1 MKRKRVEEAPMTL
14 VKRNFSDHEQGM
26 MAEPQLSRPETD
38 GPKTH
43 KQNGVAFLKMVK
55 ETLKDEVERYDAF
68 VKSMQS
74 FKRGLIST
82 REVIKRVKGLFK
94 NHPSLILGFNIFLRP
109 SDRIEV
115 PAEDEVDVEKLK
127 VALRFV
133 NKVKVRFT
141 NEGGHV
147 YRSFLGILR
156 AFKFGMSVKEV
167 HENVISLF
175 RGHEDLLVEFRD
187 FLPTRSLRNWVSLV
201 ASVVQRSKV
210 APLPSCFHEGPESSH
225 REPEHAQEE
234 APVHPPPRENSKW
247 KAGAQEQGTESAADR
262 RVSDKE
268 AVDAVKDST
277 RAAAEVVKDVKKRRC
292 DTSISCESNGLNVG
306 GQGQVRRLRRRKGPI
321 LAVPETAVPHAQKRR
336 RQCKESGTSEAAQ
349 LAFFETVSKELE
361 GSSVYK
367 EFMQCMNLCRLQ
379 IITTSQLQVLV
390 NNVLDEHPHLQKAFH
405 SSFPSHRRDP
415 FSILNQWQTC
425 TPSYRLHDNTL
436 SEKASTSSESTSQA
450 DDDSLGPYSTRGVLN
465 DTWITLTTGGNAF
478 TSQESN
484 RYEEI
489 LFRCEDDQYELD
501 MLIET
506 TISTAG
512 KLSECIEILK
522 DPSHPTF
529 DLEEHLSPLHL
540 RCIERIYCP
549 VFASL
554 LSHARANPAT
564 TLPVILGRLEQRLED
579 WKSARPK
586 LNKVW
591 AQVRAA
597 NHSKSLVYESE
608 IEYPEKD
615 EGESITDG
623 E

>member
-133 NKVKVRFT
+133 NK
-141 NEGGHV
+141 
-147 YRSFLGILR
+147 
-156 AFKFGMSVKEV
+156 
-167 HENVISLF
+167 
-175 RGHEDLLVEFRD
+175 
-187 FLPTRSLRNWVSLV
+187 
-201 ASVVQRSKV
+201 
-210 APLPSCFHEGPESSH
+210 
-225 REPEHAQEE
+225 EE